1 MPVILLVN
9 HAAYIVGTA
18 RLNVDKLDKGLG
30 ECRMETMPTEKLDLR
45 HEKPT
50 VEQYLALRKDAGL
63 SAMGEEGAR
72 IGLPHSLF
80 AVTLYDEDKLI
91 GMGRVIGDGGCFF
104 QVTDIAV
111 KPSHQ
116 GRGYGKIIMQEI
128 RGFLDT
134 VPDKAYVSLIADGEA
149 SKLYA
154 QYGFES
160 VMPRSQGMF
169 WRR

>member
-1 MPVILLVN
+1 
-9 HAAYIVGTA
+9 
-18 RLNVDKLDKGLG
+18 
-30 ECRMETMPTEKLDLR
+30 METTGKLVIH
-45 HEKPT
+45 HEQPT
-50 VEQYLALRKDAGL
+50 VEQYLALRSEAGL
-63 SAMGEEGAR
+63 SAMSVEGAT
-72 IGLPHSLF
+72 IGLPRSSF
-80 AVTLYDEDKLI
+80 VVTLYKEGNLI

-116 GRGYGKIIMQEI
+116 GRGLGKIIMSEI
-128 RGFLDT
+128 RAFLDT

-154 QYGFES
+154 QYGFEP

-169 WRR
+169 LRR

>member
-1 MPVILLVN
+1 M
-9 HAAYIVGTA
+9 
-18 RLNVDKLDKGLG
+18 LNGGV
-30 ECRMETMPTEKLDLR
+30 RMETTSKLDIR
-45 HEKPT
+45 HEQPS
-50 VEQYLALRKDAGL
+50 VEQYLALRKEAGL
-63 SAMGEEGAR
+63 SEMSVEGAT
-72 IGLPHSLF
+72 IGLPRSNF
-80 AVTLYDEDKLI
+80 AVTLYEENNLI

-116 GRGYGKIIMQEI
+116 GRGLGKLIMQEI
-128 RGFLDT
+128 RKFLTT

-160 VMPRSQGMF
+160 VMPHSQGMF
-169 WRR
+169 LRR

>member
-1 MPVILLVN
+1 ME
-9 HAAYIVGTA
+9 TTS
-18 RLNVDKLDKGLG
+18 KLDI
-30 ECRMETMPTEKLDLR
+30 R
-45 HEKPT
+45 HEQPS
-50 VEQYLALRKDAGL
+50 VEQYLALRKEAGL
-63 SAMGEEGAR
+63 SEMSVEGAA
-72 IGLPHSLF
+72 IGLPCSIF
-80 AVTLYDEDKLI
+80 AVTLYEENNLI

-116 GRGYGKIIMQEI
+116 GRGLGKLIMREI
-128 RGFLDT
+128 REFLNT

-149 SKLYA
+149 LKLYA

-169 WRR
+169 LRR